1 MGGTTMLDIS
11 PLEKAIEQLEEALML
26 CASDLVKSNARLEL
40 HMRAAAIQAFEFTYS
55 LSLKMLK
62 RYLEKNEEDSAIVE
76 EMTFN
81 DLVRRGFEFGLLQ
94 AEISDWRDF
103 RKNRC
108 TTSHT
113 YDEKKAEDVFEQIPQ
128 FLAEAKFLYNAIQ
141 KRQESST

>member
-1 MGGTTMLDIS
+1 MLDIS

-26 CASDLVKSNARLEL
+26 CASDLVKSNERLEL

-62 RYLEKNEEDSAIVE
+62 RYLEKNEENSAIVE

-81 DLVRRGFEFGLLQ
+81 DLVRRGFELGLLH

-103 RKNRC
+103 RKNRG

-113 YDEKKAEDVFEQIPQ
+113 YDEKKAEDVFGQIPQ
-128 FLAEAKFLYNAIQ
+128 FLVEAKFLYNAIQ
-141 KRQESST
+141 KRQEPEA